1 MTSSVYSTNTLTSS
15 LIRGINQ
22 TQNQLDRSF
31 ERLSTGLR
39 VNSNRD
45 DPSSIPNISRAASQ
59 ISSLSA
65 ASKNAS
71 AAMAQLTAADSA
83 LNEVSEMILRI
94 KDLAIRASSAA
105 ITTTDRTAFV
115 DEAALL
121 TSEIESISTRVK
133 SNGRTLLDGSYGGIV
148 AQVGTQAFE
157 TISMSISS
165 ASPSSIGTYLSTGPT
180 RDALTAAQTATANTT
195 TTSED
200 IVLTANQASTT
211 IDVAAN
217 DSAKTVAA
225 KVNAISDSTLVS
237 AEAVTFAS
245 LFSTNASSA
254 NYTVSI
260 NGTSTSAFAISSSD
274 VTDAVS
280 KINLISATTGVTASA
295 TAANKVLLQDAT
307 GDDITIEN
315 AGAGSDLDVQA
326 IQSDGSTTQGSAV
339 SLGVGASSNNDAT
352 RVIGTLRLFSHASFS
367 VSQSGNTSLGYAT
380 TETPSLSSLAS
391 IDLSSAVSAG
401 NSLSTVD
408 GAIEQLSMNRGRIGA
423 TQSRLG
429 FADSLL
435 STQTLNASSRLGE
448 LQDAD
453 YAMESAALAKT
464 MVLQQINTALLAQAN
479 ASSELVIKLIE
490 SD

>member
-1 MTSSVYSTNTLTSS
+1 
-15 LIRGINQ
+15 
-22 TQNQLDRSF
+22 
-31 ERLSTGLR
+31 
-39 VNSNRD
+39 
-45 DPSSIPNISRAASQ
+45 
-59 ISSLSA
+59 
-65 ASKNAS
+65 
-71 AAMAQLTAADSA
+71 MAQLTAADSA
-83 LNEVSEMILRI
+83 LSEVSEMILRI
-94 KDLAIRASSAA
+94 KDLAIQASSAA

-121 TSEIESISTRVK
+121 TSEIESISARVK
-133 SNGRTLLDGSYGGIV
+133 SNGRALLDGSYGGIV

-307 GDDITIEN
+307 GDDI
-315 AGAGSDLDVQA
+315 Q
-326 IQSDGSTTQGSAV
+326 
-339 SLGVGASSNNDAT
+339 
-352 RVIGTLRLFSHASFS
+352 
-367 VSQSGNTSLGYAT
+367 
-380 TETPSLSSLAS
+380 
-391 IDLSSAVSAG
+391 
-401 NSLSTVD
+401 
-408 GAIEQLSMNRGRIGA
+408 
-423 TQSRLG
+423 
-429 FADSLL
+429 
-435 STQTLNASSRLGE
+435 
-448 LQDAD
+448 
-453 YAMESAALAKT
+453 
-464 MVLQQINTALLAQAN
+464 
-479 ASSELVIKLIE
+479 
-490 SD
+490 

>member
-1 MTSSVYSTNTLTSS
+1 MTSAIYSTSTLSTS
-15 LIRGINQ
+15 LIRGINK
-22 TQNQLDRSF
+22 TQNQLDNSF

-45 DPSSIPNISRAASQ
+45 DPSSIPNISRVASQ
-59 ISSLSA
+59 ISSLSTA
-65 ASKNAS
+65 AKNAN
-71 AAMAQLTAADSA
+71 AALGQLTAADSA
-83 LNEVSEMILRI
+83 LSEVSQMILRI
-94 KDLAIRASSAA
+94 KELAIQASSAA

-121 TSEIESISTRVK
+121 TSEIESTTTRVK
-133 SNGRTLLDGSYGGIV
+133 SNGRTLLDGSYGGVV

-180 RDALTAAQTATANTT
+180 RAALAAAQTATANTT

-200 IVLTANQASTT
+200 IVLTANQTSTT
-211 IDVAAN
+211 IDVAEN

-225 KVNAISDSTLVS
+225 KVNAVSDSTLVS

-245 LFSTNASSA
+245 LFSTSASSA

-260 NGTSTSAFAISSSD
+260 NGTNTSAFAISSSN

-295 TAANKVLLQDAT
+295 TTANTVLLQDAD

-315 AGAGSDLDVQA
+315 AGSGGDLDVQA
-326 IQSDGSTTQGSAV
+326 IQSDGATTQGSAV

-352 RVIGTLRLFSHASFS
+352 RIIGTLRLSSNASFS
-367 VSQSGNTSLGYAT
+367 ISQSGNSSLGYAT
-380 TETPSLSSLAS
+380 TETPSLSALSS
-391 IDLSSAVSAG
+391 IDLSSATSAA

-408 GAIEQLSMNRGRIGA
+408 GAIEQIAQNRGRIGA
-423 TQSRLG
+423 TQSRLS
-429 FADSLL
+429 FADALL
-435 STQTLNASSRLGE
+435 SAQVDNNALTLSV

-453 YAMESAALAKT
+453 YALESASLAKT

-479 ASSELVIKLIE
+479 ASSELVLKLVN

>member
-1 MTSSVYSTNTLTSS
+1 
-15 LIRGINQ
+15 
-22 TQNQLDRSF
+22 
-31 ERLSTGLR
+31 
-39 VNSNRD
+39 
-45 DPSSIPNISRAASQ
+45 
-59 ISSLSA
+59 
-65 ASKNAS
+65 
-71 AAMAQLTAADSA
+71 
-83 LNEVSEMILRI
+83 MILRI
-94 KDLAIRASSAA
+94 KDLVIQASSAA

-133 SNGRTLLDGSYGGIV
+133 SKQPEHFWMAAMAESLPRS
-148 AQVGTQAFE
+148 GTQAFE

-260 NGTSTSAFAISSSD
+260 NGASTSAFAISSSN
-274 VTDAVS
+274 VTDAVQQN
-280 KINLISATTGVTASA
+280 KLNLATTGVTASA

-315 AGAGSDLDVQA
+315 AGAGSDLDIQA

-391 IDLSSAVSAG
+391 IDLSSAVSASG
-401 NSLSTVD
+401 LSTVD
-408 GAIEQLSMNRGRIGA
+408 GAIEQLSMNRGRIEI

-429 FADSLL
+429 LRILYCRPKSLTPL
-435 STQTLNASSRLGE
+435 PRLE
-448 LQDAD
+448 N
-453 YAMESAALAKT
+453 YRC
-464 MVLQQINTALLAQAN
+464 
-479 ASSELVIKLIE
+479 
-490 SD
+490 